1 MKNKHVALG
10 FVTSFAALA
19 IGVSIANYSGQIFPQ
34 RAEPVIYGLTLDSS
48 NRITTSY
55 SSTERSIS
63 TASGNWTVKFDYTNV
78 SPLTGGHCTIENGGQ
93 LVNSDHILSIEE
105 LTINFS
111 TTGSLRFRT
120 SFDALTWGTFNDA
133 VSGQNYTLSSHPYY
147 VEFSALNAKV
157 DLYSVS
163 YGYTCEV
170 NEDAGGA
177 TGDTLLGVIDFW
189 NTANIADTGTT
200 TELTSTYVNDLSYSN
215 IEHSSQIDVASTI
228 TSSKAYQKR
237 YGGIGLGSSSAV
249 GTFTIS
255 LLPAYSVKKIAV
267 IGLGYSTGT
276 SNLSVTGSTA
286 ALSSKSY
293 TIQRAGTTSDIDNAQ
308 SLEWT
313 FIESQT
319 SLTFACASGRRL
331 ALYRIMLYTQ
341 GMSVPAPVDEI
352 GFTASDSNA
361 SNYTESSIFDTDNAL
376 TVVANFSNGTTSSLI
391 KGNESNNYN
400 YVIKNSSNEVVSS
413 SSSFGSAGNYTLIV
427 SYKTYIP
434 VHINLTVGEDTVTIT
449 SIEAILVSDQFTT
462 SDTLTL
468 ADNLLVDVFYSDSST
483 VSNLEYANLSAYG
496 LSLSLITPGGIDHN
510 ITNVFGTAGTWTV
523 KVYVSTNSSVY
534 YNIAITVVAVNVSGV
549 SIDQGSLSL
558 EVGQNATLVANVTPT
573 DATNKNVNWTS
584 STPSVASVNN
594 SGLVTALTAGSTTIT
609 VATTDGGYQASCNV
623 AVTAPAAPSGYS
635 LVTNSDQLTAG
646 DNIIFAYK
654 TSSFTAGALSTSFL
668 TQLSDATF
676 TSDKNTITNP
686 GSSLVFTLGGT
697 SGAWT
702 FANGSGDTLKSS
714 AAKNVNFTTGTAT
727 WTVSVDASGNSTVTN
742 TTTSYGSLQYN
753 ISSPRFTTYTSAQG
767 AIQIYKMADDPI
779 FATSIDVTPS
789 SASIGI
795 GEAINLNVSF
805 TPSNTNQNDITWSSS
820 DSNKA
825 SVSTNGV
832 VTAVAVGTATITATV
847 ATVSGTTTDT
857 CSVTVSNIAATGVT
871 LNTSSLSLNVGGTS
885 TLIATVLPANATNKA
900 VTWSSNS
907 NGVATVNASG
917 LVTAQSIGTATI
929 TVTTASG
936 GFTSTCT
943 VNVTA
948 APAMQKTAM
957 AYDYADY
964 TNNNVYQIDST
975 PSTGNPK
982 LLVIPVWF
990 TDSSKYIKTTTNKAN
1005 VLADINDVY
1014 FGTTTSTGWNSV
1026 SSFYS
1031 EESKGRVNLTGTV
1044 SGWYDAGQNTA
1055 YYGDAS
1061 LGQDRTTSLVTTAS
1075 NWYFTNNPGDSRK
1088 NYDTDG
1094 DGYLDGVMLIYG
1106 APDYS
1111 AANSSYDNLWA
1122 YCYWL
1127 QGTSST
1133 SSPKANAFFWAS
1145 YDFMYGS
1152 NIATSR
1158 AGTSWNG
1165 GDTSHCNVDA
1175 HTFTHEMGHV
1185 FGLDDYYDYSNTY
1198 NPGGGFSMQ
1207 DFNVGGH
1214 DPYSVMALGW
1224 ADPYIPTS
1232 SGSITIGAFQ
1242 TTHDIILLTPSWNSY
1257 NSPFDEYFLLELY
1270 TPTGL
1275 NALDSTYTYSG
1286 SYPLGPSTT
1295 GIRLWHVDAR
1305 LTTYSGSSY
1314 STSLHSNASTNSIC
1328 HAMSNTYAPSD
1339 YISPLGTTYANYNLL
1354 QLIRNNSSEDFTPTA
1369 NFTAND
1375 LFKNGQSFSMANVAG
1390 QFVNSGKLNSNIN
1403 LGWSFSV
1410 AITGSGAS
1418 ATATI
1423 TLVRE

>member
-1 MKNKHVALG
+1 MKNKHFALG

-78 SPLTGGHCTIENGGQ
+78 SPLTSGHCTIENGGQ

-120 SFDALTWGTFNDA
+120 SFDASTWGAYNDA
-133 VSGQNYTLSSHPYY
+133 ISGQNYTLSSHPYY

-163 YGYTCEV
+163 YGYTCAV
-170 NEDAGGA
+170 NEDAGGS

-189 NTANIADTGTT
+189 NTANVADTGT
-200 TELTSTYVNDLSYSN
+200 STVINTAYVNDLCYSN
-215 IEHSSQIDVASTI
+215 LEHSSAIDLASNI
-228 TSSKAYQKR
+228 TSSRTYQKR
-237 YGGIGLGSSSAV
+237 YGGIGLGSSSNV
-249 GTFTIS
+249 GNFTLTLLSGSHVNKIS
-255 LLPAYSVKKIAV
+255 V
-267 IGLGYSTGT
+267 IGLAIDTGN
-276 SNLSVTGSTA
+276 SNLSVSGSSA
-286 ALSSKSY
+286 SL
-293 TIQRAGTTSDIDNAQ
+293 TTQAFSAKRNGNVNDIDISQ
-308 SLEWT
+308 TLEWT
-313 FIESQT
+313 FQESQS
-319 SLTFACASGRRL
+319 SLTFACASGRRI

-341 GMSVPAPVDEI
+341 GMSVPAPVDEV
-352 GFTASDSNA
+352 GFTAIDSNA
-361 SNYTESSIFDTDNAL
+361 SSYTESSTFDTDNAL
-376 TVVANFSNGTTSSLI
+376 TVVANFSNGTTSSLV

-400 YVIKNSSNEVVSS
+400 YVIKNSNSEVVSS
-413 SSSFGSAGNYTLIV
+413 SSSFGIAGNYTLIV
-427 SYKTYIP
+427 SYKSYIP
-434 VHINLTVGEDTVTIT
+434 VHINLTVGEDAVAIS
-449 SIEAILVSDQFTT
+449 SIEAILVEDQFTT
-462 SDTLTL
+462 SDILTLT
-468 ADNLLVDVFYSDSST
+468 DNLLIDVFYSDSSSA
-483 VSNLEYANLSAYG
+483 SNLGYADLSAYG
-496 LSLSLITPGGIDHN
+496 LSLSLITPGGVDYN
-510 ITNVFGTAGTWTV
+510 IANVFGTAGTWTL
-523 KVYVSTNSSVY
+523 KVYDSTNSSVY
-534 YNIAITVVAVNVSGV
+534 CNIAITVVAVNVSGV

-558 EVGQNATLVANVTPT
+558 EVGQTATLIATVSPN
-573 DATNKNVNWTS
+573 DAVNKTLTWS
-584 STPSVASVNN
+584 SSASLIASINN
-594 SGLVTALTAGSTTIT
+594 SGLVTALSAGSTTIT
-609 VATTDGGYQASCNV
+609 VTTNDGGYQAYCNV
-623 AVTAPAAPSGYS
+623 TVTAPAAPSGYS
-635 LVTNSDQLTAG
+635 LVTNSDQLSAG
-646 DNIIFAYK
+646 DKIIFAYK

-686 GSSLVFTLGGT
+686 GSSLIFTLGGT

-702 FANGSGDTLKSS
+702 FANSNGDTLKSS
-714 AAKNVNFTTGTAT
+714 AAKNVNFSTGTAT
-727 WTVSVDASGNSTVTN
+727 WTISVDASGNSTVTN

-753 ISSPRFTTYTSAQG
+753 IPSPRFTTYTSAQA
-767 AIQIYKMADDPI
+767 AIQIYKTADDPI
-779 FATSIDVTPS
+779 FATSIEVTPS

-795 GEAINLNVSF
+795 SEVINLNVAF
-805 TPSNTNQNDITWSSS
+805 TPSNTNQNSITWSSS

-832 VTAVAVGTATITATV
+832 VTGVAVGTATITATV
-847 ATVSGTTTDT
+847 ATASGTTTDT
-857 CSVTVSNIAATGVT
+857 CSITVSEIAATGV
-871 LNTSSLSLNVGGTS
+871 SLSNSSISLNAGGTR
-885 TLIATVLPANATNKA
+885 TLTATVLPANATNKT
-900 VTWSSNS
+900 VTWSSN
-907 NGVATVNASG
+907 NTGVATVNSSG

-936 GFTSTCT
+936 GFTATCT
-943 VNVTA
+943 VDVTA
-948 APAMQKTAM
+948 APVMEKTTM

-990 TDSSKYIKTTTNKAN
+990 TDSSNYIKTATNKAN

-1207 DFNVGGH
+1207 DYNVGGH

-1375 LFKNGQSFSMANVAG
+1375 LFKNGQSFNMTNVAK